1 MAFLGVDKMNYM
13 ESIIGEC
20 KDLVARVELIDNQL
34 FVFLKSPAINITEF
48 YSICGNLSVNNYD
61 LKSITTD
68 NDDYNLLFI
77 FEHAPI

>member
-20 KDLVARVELIDNQL
+20 KDLVARVEITDKKL
-34 FVFLKSPAINITEF
+34 FVYLKSSVINTTEF
-48 YSICGNLSVNNYD
+48 YSICGNLSVNRYD

-68 NDDYNLLFI
+68 DDNDLLFI
-77 FEHAPI
+77 FEYAPI